1 MMNELVDV
9 FQSFKRILCIC
20 PCCGEMMC
28 LNDLYL
34 KYAGKAP
41 KNWFDIHKSKVLLI
55 QKKEEIFEEKE
66 SEMRE
71 KSIERGRKKVPL
83 IVRRCL
89 CTEFKGLK
97 YDPYDIKALMHPV
110 DFIIFDGLNKG
121 DNVKN
126 ITFLS
131 RKSIIR
137 EQNIILKTIKE
148 TIDKNNY
155 DWKVARISIDGNVG
169 FE

>member
-1 MMNELVDV
+1 
-9 FQSFKRILCIC
+9 
-20 PCCGEMMC
+20 MC